1 MVQVNAEADPR
12 SLTEAQGGQRPA
24 LALGCCPGGELAGL
38 AEDSAAVPSEADFA
52 DHILRRPDGSA
63 ELTLIVQNMHCPS
76 CIRTIES
83 AVEGRPGVVG
93 ARVNLSTRRL
103 KLRWDPQQTDAGPL
117 LAAVAARGYRL
128 IPFDAAQIES
138 AEAGESRE
146 LLRALAVAG
155 FAAGNVMLLSVS
167 VWSGLAE
174 DMGPATRALMHWVS
188 ALIALPAVAYAGRPF
203 FRSALAALRGG
214 AMNMDVPISLAV
226 ILAAGMSLSET
237 LRGGEQVFFDASVTL
252 LFFLLIGRFL
262 DLRLRGRARS
272 AAENLTALR
281 ATAATVVDAA
291 GRLSSLPINR
301 LAPGMTVAVAPGER
315 IPADGTVCLGRS
327 EVDTALLTGESL
339 PRPALPGSEVF
350 AGTMN
355 GAGALRVT
363 VTKTAEA
370 SLLAEIVRLM
380 ETAEQSRDRYV
391 RLADRVARVYAPAV
405 HILAAATLAGWLAFS
420 SIPWQGALL
429 HAIAVLIITCPCA
442 LGLAVPAV
450 QVAAVGRLLK
460 RGVLVKSADAL
471 ERLAGVDTLVF
482 DKTGTL
488 TSGRPELQNLQE
500 IPADQLALA
509 AAIAAESRHPLAR
522 ALCRGAGARS
532 ALQVSVTEHPG
543 DGLEAEIDGRTW
555 RLGRRAWCG
564 IAADSASAEGAESAA
579 MELWLSGPGCPGR
592 RFTFRDTA
600 RADAA
605 EVIAHL
611 RRSGFAVELLSGDR
625 SPVVAELARQLG
637 IETWRGDCR
646 PADKIAR
653 LEALAAEGRK
663 TAMIG
668 DGLNDAPALA
678 AAFASLSPAEAAD
691 VSQIAADII
700 FQGDRLAPIA
710 EALDTARRSRKL
722 VLQNFGLA
730 FLYNVIAV
738 PIAVGGLVTPL
749 IAAVAMSAS
758 SIVVTANAMRLN
770 LGRLKIAA
778 PGMSPAAA
786 QPEGKLT
793 GDALAGEPNERAD
806 LPDPRGPAAR
816 AARARRVPLGVEER
830 PVRGSGRRR
839 PSYPPR

>member
-1 MVQVNAEADPR
+1 MVQVSPQAESTANTAARPR
-12 SLTEAQGGQRPA
+12 PDDAAGA
-24 LALGCCPGGELAGL
+24 MLGCCPGGGIAAA
-38 AEDSAAVPSEADFA
+38 AEEAVPSLRLADFV
-52 DHILRRPDGSA
+52 DHIVRQPDGRES
-63 ELTLIVQNMHCPS
+63 LTLVVQNLHCPS
-76 CIRTIES
+76 CIRAIES
-83 AVEGRPGVVG
+83 AVDGRPGLEK

-103 KLRWDPQQTDAGPL
+103 KLQWDPAETSAEPL
-117 LAAVAARGYRL
+117 LAAVAAKGYRL
-128 IPFDAAQIES
+128 IPLDAEQIES
-138 AEAGESRE
+138 AEASESRE

-188 ALIALPAVAYAGRPF
+188 ALIALPAIAYAGRPF
-203 FRSALAALRGG
+203 FRSALLVLRSGST
-214 AMNMDVPISLAV
+214 NMDVPISLGV

-237 LRGGEQVFFDASVTL
+237 LRHGDHVYFDAAVML
-252 LFFLLIGRFL
+252 LFFLLVGRFL

-281 ATAATVVDAA
+281 ATAAMVVDAE

-301 LAPGMTVAVAPGER
+301 LEPGMTVAVAPGER
-315 IPADGTVCLGRS
+315 IPVDGQVCLGRS
-327 EVDTALLTGESL
+327 EVDTSLLTGESL
-339 PRPALPGSEVF
+339 PRPAVPGSEVF

-355 GAGALRVT
+355 GDGALRIT
-363 VTKTAEA
+363 VTKTADA

-405 HILAAATLAGWLAFS
+405 HLLAGGTLAGWLIFS
-420 SIPWQGALL
+420 DIPWQGALL

-471 ERLAGVDTLVF
+471 ERLAAVDTLVF

-488 TSGRPELQNLQE
+488 TSGRPELQNRQQ
-500 IPADQLALA
+500 IPAEDLALA
-509 AAIAAESRHPLAR
+509 AAIAAGSRHPLAR
-522 ALCRGAGARS
+522 ALCRAAGDIRS
-532 ALQVSVTEHPG
+532 LEAVVTEHPG
-543 DGLEAEIDGRTW
+543 DGLEVVVDGRRL

-564 IAADSASAEGAESAA
+564 IAEDAGADAQQAAA
-579 MELWLSGPGCPGR
+579 MELWLTGEGRQPR
-592 RFTFRDTA
+592 RFTFRDA
-600 RADAA
+600 PRPDAA
-605 EVIAHL
+605 RVIAHL
-611 RRSGFAVELLSGDR
+611 QARGFAVELLSGDR
-625 SPVVAELARQLG
+625 GPVVADLARQLG
-637 IETWRGDCR
+637 IERWQGDCR

-653 LEALAAEGRK
+653 LHALAAEGRK

-691 VSQIAADII
+691 VSQVAADII
-700 FQGDRLAPIA
+700 FQGERLLPIA
-710 EALDTARRSRKL
+710 EALDTARRSRRL

-730 FLYNVIAV
+730 FSYNVIAV
-738 PIAVGGLVTPL
+738 PIAVAGMVTPL

-770 LGRLKIAA
+770 LGSLKIDERRRDPAA
-778 PGMSPAAA
+778 PQACAPEAA
-786 QPEGKLT
+786 E
-793 GDALAGEPNERAD
+793 
-806 LPDPRGPAAR
+806 
-816 AARARRVPLGVEER
+816 
-830 PVRGSGRRR
+830 
-839 PSYPPR
+839 